1 MSASTTNDTPSQD
14 RSKRGH
20 RGRGR
25 GGNTNKAAR
34 RSGDNK
40 PASDVTSTN
49 EPSKSPTTT
58 TNDIASAA
66 SSDDAP
72 VCWICAEPV
81 KYYSLSACNHRTCHV
96 CALRL
101 RALYKKLDCT
111 FCKEPQLTVIF
122 TASADADFASYTPD
136 AIPYKD
142 PKLAIFFET
151 QDMMEETL
159 ILLRFNCPDAECD
172 YTAPGWGD
180 LKLHTRAVHGKLLC
194 DLCIRCKKVFV
205 HEHALYPPNLL
216 PLHLPSIP
224 HRSNKQPLKDPIEGG
239 THPLCEFCRECFF
252 GDDELFVH
260 MRDRHEECF
269 LCKRND
275 VRNQYFH
282 NYESLELHFSRAHFA
297 CTNVDCQAHKF
308 IVFNSE
314 LDLKAHQVEVHGAD
328 MSSKDRRDARRIQA
342 EFEFDDAGGTSRR
355 GRRDRG
361 DREREREPPPQIMQT
376 PGRTGGR
383 RREAFGGH
391 LTTEGT
397 QMAQPLVPSRRASPI
412 RDDVDPLVS
421 ERDAA
426 FITRLQHIAPNPN
439 SAVAA
444 VKAAMRGYRVNELSA
459 RDLISTVWNVLD
471 HDLDDTA
478 SIINGVVDLLEEE
491 EKKRDLLAA
500 WNGFK
505 IEVRINPSSL
515 SHHPSTDAVL
525 HQQRQQFPDLVP
537 TAVGSGYAGIASG
550 RVLNAKHATAS
561 RSSQQ
566 SSRQLWD
573 RVAQAA
579 NASSSTSRS
588 VPGASTPTASS
599 STVLVDRFPPL
610 AGPSFRQ
617 PARHTPWTSA
627 SSARGSSASTAV
639 GVGVATSTTSISPKK
654 KGKVIA
660 RETQAPPTLSA
671 TAFPQLPTAQP
682 RTNKP
687 PMSGN
692 MSLRP
697 VTSAWKANASA
708 NANGSVGTGSG
719 AGSVGVV
726 ESMQTQTSTQMVQEQ
741 SEMGVKGKK
750 GKGKGKQTLF
760 TLGSFPT

>member
-1 MSASTTNDTPSQD
+1 MSASTTNDTPSQN

-25 GGNTNKAAR
+25 G
-34 RSGDNK
+34 
-40 PASDVTSTN
+40 DVTSTN
-49 EPSKSPTTT
+49 EPSRSPTTT

-66 SSDDAP
+66 PSDDAP

-111 FCKEPQLTVIF
+111 FCKEPQSTVIF
-122 TASADADFASYTPD
+122 TASPDADFASYTPD

-194 DLCIRCKKVFV
+194 DLCVRCKKVFV
-205 HEHALYPPNLL
+205 HEHSLYPPNVL

-239 THPLCEFCRECFF
+239 IHPLCEFCRECFF

-328 MSSKDRRDARRIQA
+328 MSSKGRRDARRVQA

-361 DREREREPPPQIMQT
+361 DREREREPPPHSVQP

-391 LTTEGT
+391 LTTTEGT
-397 QMAQPLVPSRRASPI
+397 QMAQLLVPSRRASPI

-426 FITRLQHIAPNPN
+426 FIMRLQHIAPNPN

-444 VKAAMRGYRVNELSA
+444 VKAAMRGYRANELSA

-505 IEVRINPSSL
+505 IE
-515 SHHPSTDAVL
+515 
-525 HQQRQQFPDLVP
+525 QRQQFPDLVP

-599 STVLVDRFPPL
+599 STMLVDRFPPL

-617 PARHTPWTSA
+617 PTRHTPWTSA
-627 SSARGSSASTAV
+627 SSARGSSAPTAV
-639 GVGVATSTTSISPKK
+639 GVGVGTGTTSISPKK

-671 TAFPQLPTAQP
+671 TAFPELPTVPP

-692 MSLRP
+692 MSLRHVLRDAAGP

-708 NANGSVGTGSG
+708 NANGSVGAGLG
-719 AGSVGVV
+719 AGSVGV
-726 ESMQTQTSTQMVQEQ
+726 ESMQTQQTSTQTVQEQ